1 MLSDCTAEHFSICS
15 DVCLFGK
22 DDAQNLKMIRE
33 SACNDLRGKNIALH
47 AHPANAVRFSLALV
61 GFVNSILIVPNDACA
76 AFISRAEANLDIDI
90 VVTDGL
96 VETKHWRC
104 SIYNINNESVR
115 GREPAN
121 WTENV
126 NLPTKW
132 LLATSG
138 TTGTPKVVS
147 HSFDSLTR
155 TISKNKSDKRHSWGL
170 LYDPARFA
178 GFQVVLQAAISGAR
192 LLIPPLAYDFD
203 ARIAFLAENGCTA
216 LSATPSLW
224 RKILM
229 TKAFKNLNLEQ
240 VTLGGEIADQR
251 ILNSLSQQFPDANI
265 AHIFAST
272 EAGVGFSVKDKLA
285 GFPASWLQTGV
296 RGVGVIISSE
306 RTLCLKNTYSGQ
318 SYLGSTE
325 SIDDGHGWIDTGDIV
340 EVEGNRVFFKGRL
353 NGAINIGGNKVIPE
367 EIEAEIAGIA
377 GVSQVLVRSKPS
389 SIAGSLVEALIVA
402 DTATQDAACL
412 IKTIKQH
419 CRSVFPKFKV
429 PAFVRIVDELPV
441 GGSGKVKR

>member
-1 MLSDCTAEHFSICS
+1 
-15 DVCLFGK
+15 
-22 DDAQNLKMIRE
+22 
-33 SACNDLRGKNIALH
+33 
-47 AHPANAVRFSLALV
+47 
-61 GFVNSILIVPNDACA
+61 
-76 AFISRAEANLDIDI
+76 
-90 VVTDGL
+90 
-96 VETKHWRC
+96 
-104 SIYNINNESVR
+104 
-115 GREPAN
+115 
-121 WTENV
+121 
-126 NLPTKW
+126 
-132 LLATSG
+132 
-138 TTGTPKVVS
+138 
-147 HSFDSLTR
+147 
-155 TISKNKSDKRHSWGL
+155 
-170 LYDPARFA
+170 
-178 GFQVVLQAAISGAR
+178 
-192 LLIPPLAYDFD
+192 
-203 ARIAFLAENGCTA
+203 
-216 LSATPSLW
+216 
-224 RKILM
+224 M